1 MALQWNRL
9 FPLQALGVSS
19 DHHGQSVPRSVH
31 PAGLCLSAAPH
42 PARFSEAGPIP
53 MPSSVCQQPGVPMT
67 YTKFPCLTHIR
78 NCQHFSTKEGNFS
91 HGLGSLFIRH
101 ICSRANTGEGSKKTF
116 TVFCKTQSSP
126 TCKFSLP
133 EDCSKRIV
141 LHGVSSLIISH
152 AHVQRHRCPIP
163 SGTFQWFSTNRSQQ
177 HAETQLFTL
186 EGIRHR
192 TVCISVGDRRLS

>member
-1 MALQWNRL
+1 MYSSFSLTISTVDLFLRRVSVMALQWNRL

-101 ICSRANTGEGSKKTF
+101 ICSRANTGEGSKKT
-116 TVFCKTQSSP
+116 CLQSS
-126 TCKFSLP
+126 
-133 EDCSKRIV
+133 
-141 LHGVSSLIISH
+141 
-152 AHVQRHRCPIP
+152 A
-163 SGTFQWFSTNRSQQ
+163 
-177 HAETQLFTL
+177 
-186 EGIRHR
+186 
-192 TVCISVGDRRLS
+192 RLSLLPLANSACLKTARKG